1 MTVINTITLFLI
13 VPATVVLAV
22 AVDVAAVIAWTRRR
36 R

>member
-1 MTVINTITLFLI
+1 VTLTTITLFLI

-22 AVDVAAVIAWTRRR
+22 AVDVGIIVAWARRR